1 MKKQKVFLL
10 SAALIVCSVFLIGAP
25 SACEPRFWA
34 DPDAMEELQR
44 PARARI
50 AVRSIIKYRYGE
62 QTEATIPTY
71 TKQEIT
77 VGQLWL
83 SSREIE
89 KIDMLPRAG
98 NPGYY
103 DLEITLTDKG
113 RREWIMLSNANARN
127 YLSFI
132 IDGIHYRSFKPRML
146 TSDNDLKVILD
157 GPFDQATASEL
168 VHHSEFNYI
177 KLNGNKTLFGY

>member
-1 MKKQKVFLL
+1 MKKTKLLLL
-10 SAALIVCSVFLIGAP
+10 SAAFVGCSIFLIGAP
-25 SACEPRFWA
+25 SACEPRFWT
-34 DPDAMEELQR
+34 DPDAMEELQS
-44 PARARI
+44 PPQARI
-50 AVRSIIKYRYGE
+50 SVRSIIKYRYGE

-71 TKQEIT
+71 TKQQIT

-83 SSREIE
+83 SSKEVE
-89 KIDMLPRAG
+89 KIEMRPRAS

-103 DLEITLTDKG
+103 DLELTLTDKG

-146 TSDNDLKVILD
+146 TSDNDVKVIID

-168 VHHSEFNYI
+168 VFHSEFNYI
-177 KLNGNKTLFGY
+177 KLNGNKTLLGY

>member
-1 MKKQKVFLL
+1 MKKMRLFLL
-10 SAALIVCSVFLIGAP
+10 SAAFAGCSIFLIGAP
-25 SACEPRFWA
+25 SSCEPRFWT
-34 DPDAMEELQR
+34 DPEAMEELQR
-44 PARARI
+44 PPRARI
-50 AVRSIIKYRYGE
+50 SVRSIIKYRYGE
-62 QTEATIPTY
+62 QTEAKIPTY

-83 SSREIE
+83 SSKEVE
-89 KIDMLPRAG
+89 KIEMLPRPS

-103 DLEITLTDKG
+103 DLQLTLTDKG

-146 TSDNDLKVILD
+146 TTDDDLTVIID

-168 VHHSEFNYI
+168 AFQSEFNYI
-177 KLNGNKTLFGY
+177 KLNGNKTLLGY